1 MNIEVLIEEGLE
13 LRDKQGLSFAKIASF
28 LHEKHGIQD
37 DVRTEHQTAI
47 LLRNRHKK
55 RERQI
60 EHPALSQACDDRGIN
75 INSVGMAWNK
85 DKAWSIQ
92 FRPSAND
99 GPTFDEMLRDH
110 IHDVKNHT
118 FKYEKIEREN
128 YTDGCLL
135 VVDPADI
142 HIGKLA
148 SSFETGEEYNNQ
160 IAVQRV
166 RDGVDGILQKSA
178 GFNIDKVVL
187 VVGND
192 ILHIDTP
199 KRTTTAGTPQDTD
212 GMWYNNFLIAK
223 KLYVEII
230 DKLMLLADVHIMYNP
245 SNHDYSNG
253 FFLADAIK
261 TWYRNCENVTFDVS
275 ISHRKYYQ
283 YGNSLIGT
291 THGDGAKQADLPLLM
306 AQEASEE
313 WSQTKHRYVYM
324 HHVHHKIAKDYIGVT
339 VEALRSPSGTDSWHH
354 RNGYQ
359 HAPKAVEGFIHS
371 KDNGQIAR
379 FTHLF

>member
-1 MNIEVLIEEGLE
+1 MTIESLINEGLK
-13 LRDKQGLSFAKIASF
+13 LRDTEGLSFAKIATY
-28 LHEKHGIQD
+28 LHQKHNIED
-37 DVRTEHQTAI
+37 DVRTEYQTAS

-55 RERQI
+55 KLRE
-60 EHPALSQACDDRGIN
+60 ETHPALSQACDDRGID
-75 INSVGMAWNK
+75 IGSVGMAWNK

-92 FRPSAND
+92 FRPSSD
-99 GPTFDEMLRDH
+99 TGPTFDQMLRDH

-118 FKYEKIEREN
+118 FKYEKIEREK
-128 YTDGCLL
+128 YTDPCLL

-148 SSFETGEEYNNQ
+148 TSFETGEDYNSQ

-166 RDGVDGILQKSA
+166 REGVDGILQKSS
-178 GFNIDKVVL
+178 GFNIDQIVF

-199 KRTTTAGTPQDTD
+199 TRKTTAGTPQDTD
-212 GMWYNNFLIAK
+212 GMWYSNFLTAK

-230 DKLMLLADVHIMYNP
+230 DKLMMLADVHVMYNP
-245 SNHDYSNG
+245 SNHDYTNG
-253 FFLADAIK
+253 FFLADSIA
-261 TWYRNCENVTFDVS
+261 TWYKDCENVTFDVS

-291 THGDGAKQADLPLLM
+291 THGDGAKQADLPILM
-306 AQEASEE
+306 AQEAKRKWSE
-313 WSQTKHRYVYM
+313 TKHRYVYM
-324 HHVHHKIAKDYIGVT
+324 HHVHHKVAKDYIGVT